1 MSKLFEPVE
10 AENEAEPDP
19 YTTEAVGEELPF

>member
-10 AENEAEPDP
+10 NDAAEPP
-19 YTTEAVGEELPF
+19 KETTEAFGEELPF